1 MVSCIKS
8 DYILLLN
15 TTLSE
20 NIALPAINPTAAM
33 IGRLI
38 VAPAIPVDIP
48 ISIDRPKANNITMKA
63 YQPGKVPYRTVAMQ
77 PVQTCTPRWLSFR
90 QNGHWIVLFSMI
102 DLLDRFPA
110 IAGFNKINHALFRF
124 IHTLDT

>member
-48 ISIDRPKANNITMKA
+48 ISIDRPKANNITTKE

-77 PVQTCTPRWLSFR
+77 PVQTWTPLWLSFR
-90 QNGHWIVLFSMI
+90 QNGHLMVLFSMI
-102 DLLDRFPA
+102 AP
-110 IAGFNKINHALFRF
+110 
-124 IHTLDT
+124 

>member
-48 ISIDRPKANNITMKA
+48 ISIDRPKANNITTKA

-77 PVQTCTPRWLSFR
+77 PVHTCTPRWLSFR

>member
-48 ISIDRPKANNITMKA
+48 ISIDRPKVNNITTKA
-63 YQPGKVPYRTVAMQ
+63 YQLGKVPYRTVAMQ
-77 PVQTCTPRWLSFR
+77 PVHTCTPRWLSFR

-102 DLLDRFPA
+102 DPLERFPA
-110 IAGFNKINHALFRF
+110 IAGLNKINHALFRF